1 MRKALFLDREHQVVT
16 SHVHKIFYGTLQCND
31 ELQ

>member
-1 MRKALFLDREHQVVT
+1 MCKALFLDREHQVVT
-16 SHVHKIFYGTLQCND
+16 RPCAHGTLQCND